1 MIFMPPHATSCHLK
15 NEVAYSLVSA
25 ITQDSE
31 FSMPPY
37 HLFTIKSCLIEI
49 DGSRTARGEESKK
62 GGRWH
67 KKMKNLCVVWVERYA
82 TSVLKVAYFSGKV
95 A

>member
-1 MIFMPPHATSCHLK
+1 MIHMPPHATSCHLVF
-15 NEVAYSLVSA
+15 EVAYDLKPA
-25 ITQDSE
+25 IAQDSA
-31 FSMPPY
+31 FFMPPI
-37 HLFTIKSCLIEI
+37 HLFTIKSCLVEI

-67 KKMKNLCVVWVERYA
+67 EKMKNLCVVWSERYA
-82 TSVLKVAYFSGKV
+82 TSVLKVAYFKGKV